1 MENQHPKTL
10 NPKRKNIRKF
20 DEESTSQSIVSRA
33 TWQIAKEEMSAVRW
47 PMRSQTTYLVVLV
60 KACSLE
66 RLFCVNVSV
75 SKCQG
80 NYQRSRGARNL
91 RNIVIYGQF
100 SGSAPICRERLRA
113 VFACRAGAQPFSET
127 HCVNYVQTSIFRT
140 VRRTLPGRGR
150 EGKRG
155 GGKREGL
162 RYLVKGS

>member
-1 MENQHPKTL
+1 M
-10 NPKRKNIRKF
+10 
-20 DEESTSQSIVSRA
+20 
-33 TWQIAKEEMSAVRW
+33 AKEEMSAVRW

-113 VFACRAGAQPFSET
+113 AFTCRAAAQPFSKT
-127 HCVNYVQTSIFRT
+127 YCMNYVQTSILRT
-140 VRRTLPGRGR
+140 VRRTLPGGGR
-150 EGKRG
+150 EGKR
-155 GGKREGL
+155 EGEN
-162 RYLVKGS
+162 RDCVTWSRAANRHS